1 MKPKDFHLK
10 FPQWQNGNW
19 IIGLGSYL
27 FTIQILFTFTAI
39 IVEKRN

>member
-10 FPQWQNGNW
+10 FPQWNGHQGDR

-27 FTIQILFTFTAI
+27 FNNTNIEDFNIGGT
-39 IVEKRN
+39 